1 MAMYYKD
8 IEFLV
13 KLHKKFE
20 KIKGEPIPTDPSE
33 FSLSDEEVVFLLETI
48 EDTLF
53 HENFN
58 GVDDLKE
65 KVAKMKQEANND

>member
-1 MAMYYKD
+1 MDYKD
-8 IEFLV
+8 VEFLV
-13 KLHKKFE
+13 NLHKKFE
-20 KIKGEPIPTDPSE
+20 KIKGEPIPTDSSE
-33 FSLSDEEVVFLLETI
+33 FSLSDEEIIFLLESI

-58 GVDDLKE
+58 GVDYLKE